1 MRRWIVI
8 IVVLF
13 LLLAPVWAEPS
24 KYEEMKSL
32 LELPDKITILSW
44 CVSMVDINGTPF
56 QTSAIHYVESIDMSE
71 GNSKYMAISIEPYW
85 SAGIGILS
93 TSRDRK
99 LQTFDPV
106 DRTWHDERYIPPEA
120 FFPLCLP
127 DDYILISEGR
137 EMLDGKETIKSIL
150 KTSELNIAYWIAAE
164 REALP
169 VRLEIRD
176 SAGTLISR
184 TDFQGFSK
192 NNRYAKLQLTSVV
205 QWTALYPNY
214 ILHKAF
220 RDTIYMDLKDEYFTK
235 EYVMKVVKE

>member
-1 MRRWIVI
+1 MV
-8 IVVLF
+8 
-13 LLLAPVWAEPS
+13 
-24 KYEEMKSL
+24 M
-32 LELPDKITILSW
+32 LSIG
-44 CVSMVDINGTPF
+44 VSRVDINGTLF
-56 QTSAIHYVESIDMSE
+56 DSSMIDCVEMIDMSE

-106 DRTWHDERYIPPEA
+106 DRTWHEERYIPPEA

-184 TDFQGFSK
+184 TNFQGFSR
-192 NNRYAKLQLTSVV
+192 NNRYYKLRVTGID

-214 ILHKAF
+214 ILRKTF
-220 RDTIYMDLKDEYFTK
+220 SDTIYMDLKDEYFTR